1 MRITM
6 NIEVAN
12 NWPLVLVP
20 LPREKALQNEFIAP
34 ISSQNHTN
42 TTIFNNVSEIESN
55 EFWAKG
61 SFIDIYI

>member
-1 MRITM
+1 MRVMM
-6 NIEVAN
+6 NIDVVN

-20 LPREKALQNEFIAP
+20 WPREKVLQNDFMAP

-42 TTIFNNVSEIESN
+42 HTMLNNVSEIESN

-61 SFIDIYI
+61 SFVDIYI

>member
-1 MRITM
+1 M

-12 NWPLVLVP
+12 NWPLMLVP
-20 LPREKALQNEFIAP
+20 LPREKVLQNDFTAP
-34 ISSQNHTN
+34 ISPQNHPN
-42 TTIFNNVSEIESN
+42 SIIFHNVSEIESN

>member
-1 MRITM
+1 M

-12 NWPLVLVP
+12 NWPLVRVP
-20 LPREKALQNEFIAP
+20 LPREKVLQNDFTTP
-34 ISSQNHTN
+34 ISPQNHPSP
-42 TTIFNNVSEIESN
+42 TIFNIVSEIESN

>member
-1 MRITM
+1 M
-6 NIEVAN
+6 NIELAN

-20 LPREKALQNEFIAP
+20 LPREKELQNEFTAP
-34 ISSQNHTN
+34 ISFQNHTSHV
-42 TTIFNNVSEIESN
+42 ILNNVSEIDSS

>member
-1 MRITM
+1 M
-6 NIEVAN
+6 NIDAVN

-20 LPREKALQNEFIAP
+20 WPREKVLKNDFTTP

-42 TTIFNNVSEIESN
+42 PTILNNVSEIESN

-61 SFIDIYI
+61 SFIDVYI

>member
-1 MRITM
+1 M
-6 NIEVAN
+6 NIDLVN

-20 LPREKALQNEFIAP
+20 RPREKVLQNDFTTP

-42 TTIFNNVSEIESN
+42 PAILNNVSEIDN

>member
-1 MRITM
+1 MM
-6 NIEVAN
+6 NIELAN

-20 LPREKALQNEFIAP
+20 LPREKALQNEFTDP
-34 ISSQNHTN
+34 ISSQNHTSHV
-42 TTIFNNVSEIESN
+42 ILNNVSEMESS

>member
-1 MRITM
+1 M
-6 NIEVAN
+6 NIDVVN

-20 LPREKALQNEFIAP
+20 WRREKVLQNDFTTP

-42 TTIFNNVSEIESN
+42 PTILNNVSEIESN

>member
-1 MRITM
+1 M

-20 LPREKALQNEFIAP
+20 FSRENALQNEFTAL
-34 ISSQNHTN
+34 ISPQHHSNP
-42 TTIFNNVSEIESN
+42 TILNNVSEIESN
-55 EFWAKG
+55 GFWAKG

>member
-1 MRITM
+1 MM

-20 LPREKALQNEFIAP
+20 LPREKVLQNDFTTP
-34 ISSQNHTN
+34 ISPQNHTDP
-42 TTIFNNVSEIESN
+42 TIFCNVSEIESN
-55 EFWAKG
+55 AFWAKG

>member
-1 MRITM
+1 M
-6 NIEVAN
+6 NIDVVN

-20 LPREKALQNEFIAP
+20 WPGENVLQNDSTTP

-42 TTIFNNVSEIESN
+42 PKILNNVSEIESN